1 MKTPSAS
8 HASARKTLLRPLKVS
23 ITLAT
28 IGLMISLA
36 FLAFSAWRS
45 ASRLDPL
52 EHHIHYLHKL
62 QQIDVGISK
71 LLVQH
76 LGNQVP
82 PDPSELQSIR
92 SNIEQLQTA
101 SGALSEAT
109 PQNLQAADD
118 YLKPP
123 IDNPRSN
130 LVGALSLI
138 REINAE
144 ESRLQQQTVKNARQ
158 SANQEMTV
166 ALVALAIIPL
176 FSLALIVWFQR
187 RSFRAVNRLSE
198 LLDNVGNLEFSNIRP
213 LSDNDPLTPIYAHY
227 NDMTTRLRDA
237 AKQQSEYTEQLQA
250 QVRAAAE
257 TLLRQQDELENG
269 ARLAAIGEFSARLA
283 HELRNPISGISMALH
298 NLEIEIED
306 ADHKERIT
314 LITEEMDRITRLL
327 NSLLQSRP
335 FLHEEAVTIPAE
347 QLIGDVIKLFG
358 YRLPEHITMTSEIEA
373 GDVFLPRDTVRQILL
388 NLLKNACEAMGDNA
402 GKIVIRF
409 VTDDKN
415 AQLILSDSG
424 PGYPAALL
432 GKGVRPLQSAKP
444 NGAGLGLSIID
455 HLVRS
460 HGGEMRLDKSE
471 LGGAQ
476 TTIILPCEGK

>member
-8 HASARKTLLRPLKVS
+8 NASARKTLLRPLKVS

-28 IGLMISLA
+28 TGLMISLA
-36 FLAFSAWRS
+36 FLTYTAWRS
-45 ASRLDPL
+45 ESRLDPL

-62 QQIDVGISK
+62 QQIDVSISR
-71 LLVQH
+71 LLVHH
-76 LGNQVP
+76 LGNQAP
-82 PDPSELQSIR
+82 LDPSKLQNIR
-92 SNIEQLQTA
+92 SEIEHLQTA
-101 SGALSEAT
+101 SGALSDET

-138 REINAE
+138 RDINAE
-144 ESRLQQQTVKNARQ
+144 ESNLQQQTVRNARQ

-166 ALVALAIIPL
+166 AMIALAIIPL
-176 FSLALIVWFQR
+176 FSIALIVWFQR

-198 LLDNVGNLEFSNIRP
+198 LLDNVGNLEFSNFRP
-213 LSDNDPLTPIYAHY
+213 VSDNDPLTPIYAHF
-227 NDMTTRLRDA
+227 NDMTARLRDA
-237 AKQQSEYTEQLQA
+237 AKQQSEHTEQLQA

-306 ADHKERIT
+306 PDHKERIE

-358 YRLPEHITMTSEIEA
+358 YRLPTHITMTSEIEA
-373 GDVFLPRDTVRQILL
+373 VDVFLPRDTVRQILL
-388 NLLKNACEAMGDNA
+388 NLLKNACEAMGETS

-409 VTDDKN
+409 VTKDKT
-415 AQLILSDSG
+415 ARLILSDSG
-424 PGYPAALL
+424 PGYPETLL

-460 HGGEMRLDKSE
+460 HGGEMHLDQSE